1 MGDRMD
7 EEYKDEEVWRS
18 YLLTGEPPKGVPQLW
33 FESPLIRPF
42 ARHLPT
48 EPRCKVCHYPFGG
61 IGGRLVR
68 TFLGV
73 RPSKMNPHMCNVCE
87 RFADRFRGGAEVD
100 ATFLF
105 ADVRGST
112 GIAKSMSAVEYGRL
126 IDRFYRSTTKAL
138 YKHNGMVEKLIGDEV
153 TGFFVPAFSGD
164 DHARSAV
171 GAAQDVLLAT
181 GQGQQAEPWIP
192 VGVGVHTGTAYIGSI
207 GVEGGGVDI
216 AVLGEDVN
224 TAALLAEKAG
234 AGEVWITD
242 AVRSAVGIDDVRWQ
256 ARHMAEKDRDS
267 PLTVWTLKVS

>member
-1 MGDRMD
+1 M
-7 EEYKDEEVWRS
+7 EEHREEKHQHDEVWRS
-18 YLLTGEPPKGVPQLW
+18 YLLTGEPPEDVPQLW
-33 FESPLIRPF
+33 FESPLIRPI
-42 ARHLPT
+42 ARYLPT

-61 IGGRLVR
+61 IGGRLVK

-73 RPSKMNPHMCNVCE
+73 KPSKMNPHMCNVCE
-87 RFADRFRGGAEVD
+87 RFAERYQGGAEVG

-112 GIAKSMSAVEYGRL
+112 RIAQSMSAAEYGRL

-171 GAAQDVLLAT
+171 DAALDILIAT
-181 GQGQQAEPWIP
+181 GQGTPEGPWIP
-192 VGVGVHTGTAYIGSI
+192 VGVGVQTGTAYIGSI
-207 GVEGGGVDI
+207 GIEGGGVDI

-242 AVRSAVGIDDVRWQ
+242 AARSAAEIDNERWQ
-256 ARHMAEKDRDS
+256 ARTLTDTDIDAS
-267 PLTVWTLKVS
+267 LTVWTTSVS